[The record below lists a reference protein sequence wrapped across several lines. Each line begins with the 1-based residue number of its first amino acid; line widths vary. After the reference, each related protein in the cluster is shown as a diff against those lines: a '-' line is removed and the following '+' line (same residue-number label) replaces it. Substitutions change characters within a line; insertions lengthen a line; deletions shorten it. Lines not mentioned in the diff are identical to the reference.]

1 MDDVTLSVIKGRL
14 EEVADEMDATLFRSA
29 FSPVIAEARDA
40 SHGIYDAET
49 GDTLFQGKMGLPI
62 FVGSMSF
69 AVKAVI
75 DKAARQS
82 GINGGGFKDGDAWV
96 LNDPYLGGTHLND
109 IKIVRPVFHDGRIL
123 CFLASAGHWI
133 DVGGNVPGN
142 FNPIATDTFQ
152 EGVRIPPV
160 KLIDQGRLNEDIVE
174 ILLAMSRIP
183 RNCYGDLNGQLN
195 ALEIGADRV
204 GSLISAYGADELR
217 LAFGEL
223 RQRAARMMRS
233 YIAELPDGTFSADDW
248 LDNDGIT
255 DTPLAVAVDVTIA
268 GWHMTIDFAR
278 SAKATAGPVNISRA
292 STVAACYVAIKHLFP
307 DVPAN
312 AGCLDP
318 IEIKVPEGSL
328 LDARLPRPVCGYT
341 ETVTRVVDTLFQAIG
356 KARPEISNAA
366 PFGTINALA
375 IAGTRANGEPYVLFT
390 FHGGGHGGNP
400 QSDGLNNG
408 NPAMGM
414 ATVPPAEIVEAAYPV
429 LYRSWALRP
438 GSGGVGR
445 QRGGLGTVQEIE
457 LLEGNAVVTV
467 FGDRS
472 RFEPP
477 GIAGGGGGA
486 RNRVAIDSGA
496 GFVEPPMGSKI
507 SGVRLAAGGRVRIET
522 PGGGG
527 YGPAS
532 ERPAASI
539 ERDARLGYTLDAKAG
554 GQS

>member
-14 EEVADEMDATLFRSA
+14 EEVADEMDATLFRAA

-75 DKAARQS
+75 ERAAKQG
-82 GINGGGFKDGDAWV
+82 GIREGDAWV

-109 IKIVRPVFHDGRIL
+109 IKIIRPVFHGGRQL
-123 CFLASAGHWI
+123 CFLASAAHWI

-160 KLIDQGRLNEDIVE
+160 KLIVGGALREDIVE

-183 RNCYGDLNGQLN
+183 GNCYGDLNGQLN
-195 ALEIGADRV
+195 ALEIGAERV
-204 GSLISAYGADELR
+204 AALIATYGADGLREAFAELR
-217 LAFGEL
+217 A
-223 RQRAARMMRS
+223 RAARMTRS
-233 YIAELPDGTFSADDW
+233 YIAELPDGLWSADDW
-248 LDNDGIT
+248 LDNDGIA

-268 GWHMTIDFAR
+268 GDRMTIDFAR
-278 SAKATAGPVNISRA
+278 SAKACAGPVNISRA

-312 AGCLDP
+312 GGCLEP
-318 IEIKVPEGSL
+318 VEIRIPDGSM
-328 LDARLPRPVCGYT
+328 LDARFPKPVCGYT
-341 ETVTRVVDTLFQAIG
+341 ETVTRVIDVLFQAIA
-356 KARPEISNAA
+356 KADPKRSNAA
-366 PFGTINALA
+366 PFGTINALSL
-375 IAGTRANGEPYVLFT
+375 AGTRANGQPYVLFT

-400 QSDGLNNG
+400 LSDGLNNG

-414 ATVPPAEIVEAAYPV
+414 ATMPPAEIVEAAYPV

-438 GSGGVGR
+438 GSGGAGR

-457 LLEGNAVVTV
+457 LIEGQAVLSL
-467 FGDRS
+467 FGDRA
-472 RFEPP
+472 RFAPP
-477 GIAGGGGGA
+477 GVAGGADGW
-486 RNRVAIDSGA
+486 RNRLSIDTGS
-496 GFVEPPMGSKI
+496 GFVELPMGAKI
-507 SGVRLAAGGRVRIET
+507 AGVKLAAGHRVRVET

-527 YGPAS
+527 YGPPD
-532 ERPAASI
+532 ERAKAAV
-539 ERDARLGYTLDAKAG
+539 ERDARVGYTVGEGAEAR
-554 GQS
+554 S

>member
-14 EEVADEMDATLFRSA
+14 EEVADEMDATLFRAA

-40 SHGIYDAET
+40 SHGIYDAVT

-75 DKAARQS
+75 DRATKL
-82 GINGGGFKDGDAWV
+82 GGEGGGFKDGDAWV

-109 IKIVRPVFHDGRIL
+109 IKIIRPVFHDGRIL

-160 KLIDQGRLNEDIVE
+160 KLIEAGVLREDIVE

-195 ALEIGADRV
+195 ALEIGADRIK
-204 GSLISAYGADELR
+204 SLISTYGADELR
-217 LAFGEL
+217 VSFTEL
-223 RQRAARMMRS
+223 RARAARMMRS
-233 YIAELPDGTFSADDW
+233 YIAELPDGTYRADDW
-248 LDNDGIT
+248 MDNDGIT
-255 DTPLAVAVDVTIA
+255 DTPLAVAVDVTIS
-268 GWHMTIDFAR
+268 GDHMTIDFAR
-278 SAKATAGPVNISRA
+278 SAKACAGPVNISRA
-292 STVAACYVAIKHLFP
+292 STVAACYVAIKHIFP

-328 LDARLPRPVCGYT
+328 LDARFPRPVCGYT
-341 ETVTRVVDTLFQAIG
+341 ETVTRVIDTLFMAIG
-356 KARPEISNAA
+356 EAGPTIANAA
-366 PFGTINALA
+366 PFGTINALSM
-375 IAGTRANGEPYVLFT
+375 AGTRANGEPWVLFT

-414 ATVPPAEIVEAAYPV
+414 ATIPPAEIIEAAYPV

-438 GSGGVGR
+438 GSGGAGR
-445 QRGGLGTVQEIE
+445 HRGGLGTVQELE
-457 LLEGNAVVTV
+457 LLEGNAVLSV
-467 FGDRS
+467 FGDRV
-472 RFEPP
+472 RFSPP
-477 GIAGGGGGA
+477 GIAGGKGGA
-486 RNRVAIDSGA
+486 PNRVSIDSGA
-496 GFVEPPMGSKI
+496 GFIEPPMGAKI
-507 SGVRLAAGGRVRIET
+507 SGVKIAAGSRVRVET

-527 YGPAS
+527 YGAPS
-532 ERPAASI
+532 QRPVDRV
-539 ERDARLGYTLDAKAG
+539 ERDARLGYTLSHTTG